1 MLFTLKKQ
9 TLALVLYHI
18 NLMQKSIKCPSF
30 TNVISSYLCNKE
42 KHVEIYVISKQIP
55 KLFSLMLSI
64 YIKDDVESL
73 R

>member
-1 MLFTLKKQ
+1 
-9 TLALVLYHI
+9 
-18 NLMQKSIKCPSF
+18 MQKSIKRPSF
-30 TNVISSYLCNKE
+30 TNVISFYLCNKE
-42 KHVEIYVISKQIP
+42 KHVEINVTSKQIP

>member
-18 NLMQKSIKCPSF
+18 NLMQKSIKRPSF
-30 TNVISSYLCNKE
+30 TNVISFYLYSKE
-42 KHVEIYVISKQIP
+42 KHVEFNVISKQIP
-55 KLFSLMLSI
+55 KLFFLMLSI